1 MPETYTP
8 SRNAPPEADPRYGN
22 SPSNPWMREA
32 PPRNAAT
39 RFLGGSPIAVFFRL
53 LFASMLVGALLVWLD
68 ISPFEI
74 FANLRRLVDYVW
86 SLGFDAVR
94 EIGRYIA
101 AGAIIVVPIWLIL
114 RLLSFRAPR

>member
-1 MPETYTP
+1 MPDSFSW
-8 SRNAPPEADPRYGN
+8 SRTAPPQQHLPGA
-22 SPSNPWMREA
+22 NPWARQA
-32 PPRNAAT
+32 PPRNAAA

-53 LFASMLVGALLVWLD
+53 LFASMLVGALLLWLD
-68 ISPFEI
+68 ISPLQI
-74 FANLRRLVDYVW
+74 FDNLRRLVDYVW

-114 RLLSFRAPR
+114 RLMSFRARR

>member
-1 MPETYTP
+1 MPDSFSW
-8 SRNAPPEADPRYGN
+8 SRTAPPQQELPGT
-22 SPSNPWMREA
+22 NPWALQA
-32 PPRNAAT
+32 PPRSAAA

-68 ISPFEI
+68 ISPFQI
-74 FANLRRLVDYVW
+74 FDNLRRLVDYVW

-114 RLLSFRAPR
+114 RLMSFRAPR

>member
-1 MPETYTP
+1 MPDSFSW
-8 SRNAPPEADPRYGN
+8 SRSAPPQQELPG
-22 SPSNPWMREA
+22 PNPWARQA
-32 PPRNAAT
+32 PRNAAA

-86 SLGFDAVR
+86 SLGSTRCAR
-94 EIGRYIA
+94 S
-101 AGAIIVVPIWLIL
+101 GAMWPPA
-114 RLLSFRAPR
+114 RSSSCRSGSSCGS

>member
-1 MPETYTP
+1 MPETYSP
-8 SRNAPPEADPRYGN
+8 PRNAPPEADMRYAN
-22 SPSNPWMREA
+22 TTANPWAREA
-32 PPRNAAT
+32 PPRNAAA

-94 EIGRYIA
+94 EIGRYVA

-114 RLLSFRAPR
+114 RLMSFRAPR

>member
-1 MPETYTP
+1 MPDSFTW
-8 SRNAPPEADPRYGN
+8 SRSAPPQQELPGA
-22 SPSNPWMREA
+22 NPWTRQ
-32 PPRNAAT
+32 PPRNAAS

-68 ISPFEI
+68 ISPFQI
-74 FANLRRLVDYVW
+74 FENLRRLVDYVW

-94 EIGRYIA
+94 EIGRYVA

-114 RLLSFRAPR
+114 RLMSFRAPR

>member
-1 MPETYTP
+1 MPDSSTW
-8 SRNAPPEADPRYGN
+8 SRTAPPQAELPGA
-22 SPSNPWMREA
+22 NPWAREA
-32 PPRNAAT
+32 PPRNAAS

-53 LFASMLVGALLVWLD
+53 LFASMLVGAFLVWLD

-94 EIGRYIA
+94 EVGRYIA
-101 AGAIIVVPIWLIL
+101 AGAIIVVPLWLIL
-114 RLLSFRAPR
+114 RLMSFRGAR

>member
-1 MPETYTP
+1 MPETY
-8 SRNAPPEADPRYGN
+8 SPPEADMRYA
-22 SPSNPWMREA
+22 NPWARQA
-32 PPRNAAT
+32 PPRNAAA

-53 LFASMLVGALLVWLD
+53 LFASMLVGAFLVWLD

-74 FANLRRLVDYVW
+74 FNNLRRLVDYIW

-94 EIGRYIA
+94 EVGHYIL

-114 RLLSFRAPR
+114 RLMSFRGAR

>member
-1 MPETYTP
+1 MPETYSP
-8 SRNAPPEADPRYGN
+8 PRSAPPEADMRYADT
-22 SPSNPWMREA
+22 SANPWAREA

-39 RFLGGSPIAVFFRL
+39 RFLGGSPVAVFFRL

-68 ISPFEI
+68 ISPFQI
-74 FANLRRLVDYVW
+74 FDNLRRLVDYVW

-94 EIGRYIA
+94 EIGRYVA

-114 RLLSFRAPR
+114 RLMSFRAPR

>member
-1 MPETYTP
+1 MPETYSP
-8 SRNAPPEADPRYGN
+8 SRNAPPEVDPRNGN
-22 SPSNPWMREA
+22 STSNPWAREA
-32 PPRNAAT
+32 LPRNAAT

-53 LFASMLVGALLVWLD
+53 LLASILVGVLLGWLD
-68 ISPFEI
+68 ISPLQI
-74 FANLRRLVDYVW
+74 FDNLRRLADYVW

-114 RLLSFRAPR
+114 RLMSFRAPR

>member
-1 MPETYTP
+1 MPDSFSW
-8 SRNAPPEADPRYGN
+8 SRSAPPQAELPGA
-22 SPSNPWMREA
+22 NPWVREA
-32 PPRNAAT
+32 PPRSRVA

-68 ISPFEI
+68 ISPLQI
-74 FANLRRLVDYVW
+74 FDNLRRLVDYVW

-94 EIGRYIA
+94 EIGRYIL

-114 RLLSFRAPR
+114 RLMSFRAPR

>member
-1 MPETYTP
+1 MPDSFSW
-8 SRNAPPEADPRYGN
+8 SRSAPPQRDLPGA
-22 SPSNPWMREA
+22 NPWLRQA
-32 PPRNAAT
+32 PPRNAVS
-39 RFLGGSPIAVFFRL
+39 RFLGGSPLAVFFRL

-74 FANLRRLVDYVW
+74 FVNLRRLVDYVW

-94 EIGRYIA
+94 EIGRYVA

-114 RLLSFRAPR
+114 RLMSFRPR